1 MALLIQLALLALVVW
16 LALSVAWL
24 IRTRRRAGPSARWE
38 ARTHALPEGGHV
50 VEIACAGEP
59 VQVVRSLPG
68 DLDWE
73 TLGDELAAAMAEAEG
88 RAATLNAMRPR

>member
-24 IRTRRRAGPSARWE
+24 IRTRRRESPSPRWE

-50 VEIACAGEP
+50 VEIACVGEP
-59 VQVVRSLPG
+59 VQEVRRLPD